1 MIENVPEKRTGPFEG
16 ARPVQR
22 REHCSSPAAPR
33 QRRGMLVL
41 TRREGEAVVLSL
53 HGRKIGVVSV
63 VESNRGR
70 LRLGFVMAPEIEVR
84 RSELGGEA

>member
-1 MIENVPEKRTGPFEG
+1 M
-16 ARPVQR
+16 
-22 REHCSSPAAPR
+22 
-33 QRRGMLVL
+33 